1 MTVKEQLMLISK
13 GYSRDEINAMKEAEK
28 LENQPPK
35 EEPPKEE
42 PPKEEPPKEEPPK
55 EELPK
60 EEPHKKEPPM
70 EDPRDDKIKEM
81 QEEIKRLQTENVNR
95 DNSGNNKKDTR
106 SLFEQGVDIFKG
118 KF

>member
-1 MTVKEQLMLISK
+1 MTVKEQLMLLTK
-13 GYSRDEINAMKEAEK
+13 GYTKAEIDALKEAEK

-35 EEPPKEE
+35 EESPKEELPKEE
-42 PPKEEPPKEEPPK
+42 PPKEEPPKD
-55 EELPK
+55 
-60 EEPHKKEPPM
+60 
-70 EDPRDDKIKEM
+70 DPRDSKIKEM
-81 QEEIKRLQTENVNR
+81 ENEIKRLQTENVNR

>member
-1 MTVKEQLMLISK
+1 MTVKEQLMLLTK
-13 GYSRDEINAMKEAEK
+13 GYSKAEIDAMKEAEN

-42 PPKEEPPKEEPPK
+42 QPKEEPPK

-60 EEPHKKEPPM
+60 EEPPKD
-70 EDPRDDKIKEM
+70 DPRDSKIKEM
-81 QEEIKRLQTENVNR
+81 EEEIKRLQSENVNK
-95 DNSGNNKKDTR
+95 DVSGNNKTDTR

>member
-1 MTVKEQLMLISK
+1 MTVKEQLMLLTK
-13 GYSRDEINAMKEAEK
+13 GYSKSEIDAMKEAEK

-42 PPKEEPPKEEPPK
+42 LPKEEPPK

-60 EEPHKKEPPM
+60 D
-70 EDPRDDKIKEM
+70 DPRDNKIKEM
-81 QEEIKRLQTENVNR
+81 EEEIKRLQSENVNK
-95 DNSGNNKKDTR
+95 DVSVNNKSDTR

>member
-13 GYSRDEINAMKEAEK
+13 GYTRDEINAMKEAEK
-28 LENQPPK
+28 LENQPK
-35 EEPPKEE
+35 EEPK
-42 PPKEEPPKEEPPK
+42 
-55 EELPK
+55 
-60 EEPHKKEPPM
+60 

-81 QEEIKRLQTENVNR
+81 QEEIKRLQSENVNR
-95 DNSGNNKKDTR
+95 DNSGNNKNDTR

>member
-13 GYSRDEINAMKEAEK
+13 GYTREEINAMKEAEK
-28 LENQPPK
+28 LENQPKEEPKLEPKEEPKVEPKEEPK

-42 PPKEEPPKEEPPK
+42 PPKEEPPKE
-55 EELPK
+55 
-60 EEPHKKEPPM
+60 
-70 EDPRDDKIKEM
+70 DPRDDKIKEM
-81 QEEIKRLQTENVNR
+81 EEEIKRLQTENVNR
-95 DNSGNNKKDTR
+95 DNSGNNKTDTR

>member
-13 GYSRDEINAMKEAEK
+13 GYSREEINAMKEAEK

-35 EEPPKEE
+35 EEPPK
-42 PPKEEPPKEEPPK
+42 
-55 EELPK
+55 
-60 EEPHKKEPPM
+60 

>member
-13 GYSRDEINAMKEAEK
+13 GYTRDEINAMKEAEK

-42 PPKEEPPKEEPPK
+42 PPKEEPPKE
-55 EELPK
+55 
-60 EEPHKKEPPM
+60 
-70 EDPRDDKIKEM
+70 DPRDSKIKEM
-81 QEEIKRLQTENVNR
+81 EEEIKRLQSDNVNK
-95 DNSGNNKKDTR
+95 DVSGNNKTDTR

>member
-13 GYSRDEINAMKEAEK
+13 GYSREEINAMKEAEK

-42 PPKEEPPKEEPPK
+42 PPKEEPPK
-55 EELPK
+55 
-60 EEPHKKEPPM
+60 

>member
-13 GYSRDEINAMKEAEK
+13 GYTREEINAMKEAEK
-28 LENQPPK
+28 IENQPPK

-42 PPKEEPPKEEPPK
+42 PPKD
-55 EELPK
+55 
-60 EEPHKKEPPM
+60 
-70 EDPRDDKIKEM
+70 DPRDDKIKEM

>member
-1 MTVKEQLMLISK
+1 MTVKEQLMLLTK
-13 GYSRDEINAMKEAEK
+13 GYSKAEIDAMKEVEK

-42 PPKEEPPKEEPPK
+42 PPKEVPSKEEPPKEEPPK
-55 EELPK
+55 EEPPK
-60 EEPHKKEPPM
+60 D
-70 EDPRDDKIKEM
+70 DPRDSKIKEM
-81 QEEIKRLQTENVNR
+81 EDEIKRLQSENVNR
-95 DNSGNNKKDTR
+95 DNSGNNIKDTR

>member
-1 MTVKEQLMLISK
+1 MLLTK
-13 GYSRDEINAMKEAEK
+13 GYSKAEIDAMKEAEN

-42 PPKEEPPKEEPPK
+42 QPKEEPPK

-60 EEPHKKEPPM
+60 EEPPKD
-70 EDPRDDKIKEM
+70 DPRDSKIKEM
-81 QEEIKRLQTENVNR
+81 EEEIKRLQSENVNK
-95 DNSGNNKKDTR
+95 DVSGNNKTDTR